1 MSSISYARNEQ
12 AHRAELAIRVSAKL
26 PSHGLLVA
34 KHRASGSRFRDQSV
48 LLVGYFALHIAH
60 RAAALHD
67 PSLRCESSLPYR
79 SKEIDF
85 QLDGS
90 EGFLRRKSACEC
102 LPLAASAMSH
112 RIPPCSGPMGFACRG
127 SAEKVAV
134 ARPSAISFASKPS
147 AAVRELR
154 FRDIPPGGGRQSRE
168 HRPPSAGD
176 APCSF
181 LPGADNQHRQPSCIS
196 FMAQL
201 AASFPLVRALR

>member
-1 MSSISYARNEQ
+1 MSWPTARNLQFGARQSYRPTAFWSRSTVQVE
-12 AHRAELAIRVSAKL
+12 AALAT
-26 PSHGLLVA
+26 
-34 KHRASGSRFRDQSV
+34 SRV

-85 QLDGS
+85 QLHGG
-90 EGFLRRKSACEC
+90 EGFLRARVLANAI
-102 LPLAASAMSH
+102 PIAASAMSH
-112 RIPPCSGPMGFACRG
+112 RIPPCSVPMGFACRG
-127 SAEKVAV
+127 SAEKVTV
-134 ARPSAISFASKPS
+134 ARPSAISFASKPIRRATATSFDFARSLKSGWSGVSWVVVMTSSPLLS

-176 APCSF
+176 AP
-181 LPGADNQHRQPSCIS
+181 
-196 FMAQL
+196 
-201 AASFPLVRALR
+201 

>member
-1 MSSISYARNEQ
+1 MSKPT
-12 AHRAELAIRVSAKL
+12 AELAIRVSAEL

-67 PSLRCESSLPYR
+67 PSLRCEPSRPYR

-134 ARPSAISFASKPS
+134 ARPLAISFASKPIRRATATSFDFACSLKSGWSGVPWVVVMTSPPVLS
-147 AAVRELR
+147 AAV
-154 FRDIPPGGGRQSRE
+154 P
-168 HRPPSAGD
+168 
-176 APCSF
+176 
-181 LPGADNQHRQPSCIS
+181 
-196 FMAQL
+196 
-201 AASFPLVRALR
+201 